1 MVTSTWSFVLAQ
13 QHQSHEVV
21 ESSRFLVHKRLG
33 VGTCISSKAPVKH
46 RCNRGSQPCPS
57 QSPPPG
63 TKDHHTGNPFD
74 SFVGHVRRRARLFLC
89 RSPRSPTLTF
99 RLNDTL
105 FHDIVDVATTKHI
118 SSACACYRGW
128 ALFSI
133 PSGLALLHSYLHS
146 TVPLETKHIN
156 DEDQSQ
162 LCSWDGWLRVLSPW
176 RSAQNLALQSDR
188 LSLISSRLEIP
199 ANMQRDNLY
208 DGRHHRATS
217 STSSQPPMPGSPTL
231 TNPDMILPDYE
242 APLSPDDRAESP
254 LTMWTNANLTS
265 SIIEDYH
272 LPPQNQYA
280 RTMPSS
286 TPIIYGNG
294 TMLSDI
300 GEVTEVESNAGVE
313 SRRTSS
319 RYSTQ
324 TLDGP
329 RHSMMNNPTNWTKF
343 TRDRRMS
350 VDSTSTIT
358 TRDRAPGFADVDDNM
373 SVGDSN
379 FQGDDEES
387 VASPYAA
394 ATSRAPQQAQLS
406 VRRTRDVGEERYS
419 ANLISDQAE
428 EILANAK
435 RRLLVSSFHVGAT
448 CMKVANIT
456 C

>member
-1 MVTSTWSFVLAQ
+1 M
-13 QHQSHEVV
+13 
-21 ESSRFLVHKRLG
+21 
-33 VGTCISSKAPVKH
+33 
-46 RCNRGSQPCPS
+46 
-57 QSPPPG
+57 
-63 TKDHHTGNPFD
+63 
-74 SFVGHVRRRARLFLC
+74 
-89 RSPRSPTLTF
+89 
-99 RLNDTL
+99 
-105 FHDIVDVATTKHI
+105 
-118 SSACACYRGW
+118 
-128 ALFSI
+128 
-133 PSGLALLHSYLHS
+133 
-146 TVPLETKHIN
+146 
-156 DEDQSQ
+156 
-162 LCSWDGWLRVLSPW
+162 
-176 RSAQNLALQSDR
+176 
-188 LSLISSRLEIP
+188 
-199 ANMQRDNLY
+199 
-208 DGRHHRATS
+208 
-217 STSSQPPMPGSPTL
+217 
-231 TNPDMILPDYE
+231 PDYE
-242 APLSPDDRAESP
+242 VPLSPDDRAESP

-394 ATSRAPQQAQLS
+394 ATSRAPQQAQQAQLS

-456 C
+456 CSGNGG